1 MNVLK
6 SIKCMPIR
14 CGIFLCAVICVSLKR
29 EKKRKTKH
37 AHTQKAARKIQL
49 NHSNGN
55 QLQFDGGEK
64 SLVAHFVLLLFVLFR
79 CEALHI
85 FTIRKIERT
94 FF

>member
-1 MNVLK
+1 MWYFFM
-6 SIKCMPIR
+6 CR
-14 CGIFLCAVICVSLKR
+14 DLCELEKR
-29 EKKRKTKH
+29 KKRKTKH

-85 FTIRKIERT
+85 FAIRKIERT